1 MRTDEVNFAF
11 DPYLFAHELEKAEA
25 IYDYIFITH
34 EHFDHCHPKTLR
46 RLCQGE
52 RFKKLF
58 VSPGCITP
66 ALPIDENYGDAAF
79 DRDLPISKYISEDK
93 VQVLY
98 PKYLSDQGGEDRIFP
113 GPFAV
118 DLGVLKVEVLESG
131 ESQSPDLPTCGYLV
145 THEEK
150 NVSFY
155 HSGDL
160 HKPYPALGEIGG
172 KVDFFIHMKTGLSE
186 WQGDDLSERLLGF
199 LDLVRPRFMIPAHY
213 RTDRISEPIPQGHWP
228 PNVTDVAGFIESIR
242 QTVGDRTV
250 VLPFTAGLD
259 YEVEM
264 PEMKVLWKWNWFET
278 WTVPPWREG

>member
-1 MRTDEVNFAF
+1 
-11 DPYLFAHELEKAEA
+11 
-25 IYDYIFITH
+25 
-34 EHFDHCHPKTLR
+34 
-46 RLCQGE
+46 
-52 RFKKLF
+52 
-58 VSPGCITP
+58 
-66 ALPIDENYGDAAF
+66 
-79 DRDLPISKYISEDK
+79 
-93 VQVLY
+93 
-98 PKYLSDQGGEDRIFP
+98 
-113 GPFAV
+113 
-118 DLGVLKVEVLESG
+118 
-131 ESQSPDLPTCGYLV
+131 
-145 THEEK
+145 
-150 NVSFY
+150 
-155 HSGDL
+155 
-160 HKPYPALGEIGG
+160 
-172 KVDFFIHMKTGLSE
+172 MKTGLSE